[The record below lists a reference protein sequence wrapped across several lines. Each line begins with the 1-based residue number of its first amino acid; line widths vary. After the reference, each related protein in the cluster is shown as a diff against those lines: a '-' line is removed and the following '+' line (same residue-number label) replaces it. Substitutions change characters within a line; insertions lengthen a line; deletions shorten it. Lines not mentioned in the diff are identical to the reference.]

1 MFFIISEYIQKKM
14 KKRLSPIIP
23 IYNSDSNSDSNSDY
37 NSDYDSDYDSDSFSI
52 NNTNKKSLIKK
63 RLHKAIIV
71 PRFST
76 QEELDALV

>member
-37 NSDYDSDYDSDSFSI
+37 NSDYDSDSFSI

>member
-23 IYNSDSNSDSNSDY
+23 IYNSDSNSDY

-52 NNTNKKSLIKK
+52 NNTNKKSLNKK
-63 RLHKAIIV
+63 QLHKAIV